1 MLTERDD
8 MTRGRGVGIVLLCIV
23 LWSPSGAQAQDPQP
37 EGPPPPPIT
46 SRRPYRALFGDA
58 RAEPELTRGVD
69 FTGSVSRVYD
79 ENLLAELVGVSPGT
93 AFGPSGAYTN
103 FVGDLRFVRRGSRL
117 QVAGT
122 GGVNARYYGNLADFT
137 SSDYHVGFG
146 LSAGVSPLT
155 TVAVSQALS
164 NSPIFL
170 LGLFAT
176 GEPPLLGEPRPPATD
191 YAVTNDRAVSANSSV
206 EVERRLSARALVS
219 ATGGYRRSHYLAAG
233 PNGSDFSSVDGGG
246 LYRYRIR
253 EDSDLQFG
261 YTYRRARYPGAGPV
275 ITGPQPDEHVVLA
288 GLGFHPMSSESRRT
302 VLNFQVGTSLVH
314 LPVTTSTFST
324 GWQVRVIGDAS
335 VVHQLGP
342 TWQLVGAFERS
353 TAFVEGLSAP
363 VFTDAYS
370 ISTNGYI
377 NDRTD
382 LLASLAYSNG
392 EPSLVSV
399 ALSTFSTTTATAR
412 VRVALSSRWA
422 FTSEYLFYS
431 YDFGQ
436 IPQLVPGLSPLVKR
450 NSVRAGLA
458 LWVPLHRP

>member
-1 MLTERDD
+1 MLTERNN
-8 MTRGRGVGIVLLCIV
+8 MTRGRVGIVLLCIV
-23 LWSPSGAQAQDPQP
+23 LWGPSGVQAQDPQP
-37 EGPPPPPIT
+37 EGPPSPPIT
-46 SRRPYRALFGDA
+46 SRRPFRALFGDA

-79 ENLLAELVGVSPGT
+79 QNLLAELVGVSPGT

-103 FVGDLRFVRRGSRL
+103 LVGDLRFVRRGSRL

-137 SSDYHVGFG
+137 ASDYHVGFG
-146 LSAGVSPLT
+146 LSARVTPLT
-155 TVAVSQALS
+155 TVEVSQALS

-176 GEPPLLGEPRPPATD
+176 GEPPLLGDARPPATD
-191 YAVTNDRAVSANSSV
+191 YAVTNDRAVSAATSV
-206 EVERRLSARALVS
+206 EVERRLSERALVS

-233 PNGSDFSSVDGGG
+233 PNGSDFFSMDGGG
-246 LYRYRIR
+246 LYRYRLR

-261 YTYRRARYPGAGPV
+261 YTYRRAGYPGAGRV

-288 GLGFHPMSSESRRT
+288 GLAFHPMSSESRRT

-314 LPVTTSTFST
+314 LPFATSTFST

-335 VVHQLGP
+335 VVHQIGP

-370 ISTNGYI
+370 ISTSGYV

-392 EPSLVSV
+392 EPSLVGI
-399 ALSTFSTTTATAR
+399 ALPTFSTTTATAR

-431 YDFGQ
+431 YDFSQ
-436 IPQLVPGLSPLVKR
+436 IPRLVPGLSPLAKR

-458 LWVPLHRP
+458 LWLPLHRP